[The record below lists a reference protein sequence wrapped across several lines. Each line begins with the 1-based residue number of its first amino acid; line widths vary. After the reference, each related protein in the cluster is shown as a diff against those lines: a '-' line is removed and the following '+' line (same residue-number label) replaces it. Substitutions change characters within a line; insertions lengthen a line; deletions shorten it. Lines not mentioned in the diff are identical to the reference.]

1 MSKNVRFYYYD
12 WLRVL
17 AFWLL
22 ILFHSWQP
30 FSNFH
35 WVIKS
40 DYTSIIADILTIFTH
55 GWRLHL
61 IFLVSGIGTW
71 FAMRSHKNHFFK
83 DRFKRLIIPFVFASI
98 LITPSQRF
106 FQALQN
112 NENFNSYLDFL
123 KNYPSKLLENDFD
136 FSLLLWFKEFGIHLW
151 YLPYLLIMT
160 IMMFPLFLKIKKN
173 DISFNFVNNI
183 IQRPYGIFILAIPI
197 FICRLILK
205 PIFPAY
211 TDWADYFT
219 YLWSFIYGFVLINDN
234 SYYINILKMNKKRL
248 LFIGLF
254 SSLTLII
261 GSINENL
268 VEAYL
273 NPKFDL
279 YHIIITTLNALIAL
293 SWTMYFVALF
303 SEKMNFN
310 KKILREAN
318 ASILPIYVLHQSIIV
333 AVGYYVINLKI
344 SGLFEF
350 IVILIVT
357 IFSCILIYK
366 FLKQNKILR
375 LLFGIK

>member
-35 WVIKS
+35 WLIKS
-40 DYTSIIADILTIFTH
+40 DYSSIIADILTIFTH

-71 FAMRSHKNHFFK
+71 FAIRSHKNLFFK
-83 DRFKRLIIPFVFASI
+83 DRFIRLIIPFVFASI
-98 LITPSQRF
+98 FITPSQRF
-106 FQALQN
+106 FEALQN
-112 NENFNSYLDFL
+112 NEKFNNYLDFL
-123 KNYPSKLLENDFD
+123 KNYPSIILENNFD
-136 FSLLLWFKEFGIHLW
+136 FSFLLWFKEIGIHLW

-160 IMMFPLFLKIKKN
+160 IMMFPLFVKIKNN
-173 DISFNFVNNI
+173 DFSLNFINKLI
-183 IQRPYGIFILAIPI
+183 ERPYGIFILAIPI
-197 FICRLILK
+197 FICRLLLK

-219 YLWSFIYGFVLINDN
+219 YLWSFIYGFILINDN
-234 SYYINILKMNKKRL
+234 SYYINILKKNKKRL
-248 LFIGLF
+248 LYIGLF
-254 SSLTLII
+254 SSLTLIF
-261 GSINENL
+261 GSTNEYL

-273 NPKFDL
+273 KPKFDI
-279 YHIIITTLNALIAL
+279 YHLFITTLNALVAF

-303 SEKMNFN
+303 SQKMNF
-310 KKILREAN
+310 KFKILREAN

-333 AVGYYVINLKI
+333 AIGYYVINLKI
-344 SGLFEF
+344 GGLFEF
-350 IVILIVT
+350 IIIVIVT
-357 IFSCILIYK
+357 VFSCIFIYK
-366 FLKQNKILR
+366 FLKQSRVLK